1 MTTISEHR
9 LYLLENGI
17 VEPCADDL
25 AGLIEELR
33 DVRDKLDEAESRVR
47 LWNDQTKRIEELED
61 ENGALEER
69 NEELESRVATLEEV
83 SFGGASH
90 ESAINGVDDPRG
102 LSPA

>member
-17 VEPCADDL
+17 VEPRADDL

-61 ENGALEER
+61 ENAALKER
-69 NEELESRVATLEEV
+69 NDELESRVATLEE
-83 SFGGASH
+83 AQ
-90 ESAINGVDDPRG
+90 AR
-102 LSPA
+102 